1 MEIKSTFLEEINEL
15 NDKWEDLFY
24 NSNWNK
30 DAYKLFVRHIS
41 YAVNLWYWK
50 VEKWNLYISKN
61 ILVVDFDLEK
71 IIESKYWEII
81 KILEL
86 TQLK

>member
-1 MEIKSTFLEEINEL
+1 MGISGTFLEEINGFK
-15 NDKWEDLFY
+15 DKWEDVFY

-41 YAVNLWYWK
+41 YAVNLWYWR
-50 VEKWNLYISKN
+50 VERWNLYIRKN
-61 ILVVDFDLEK
+61 ILVVDFELEK
-71 IIESKYWEII
+71 IIEIKCWEVI